1 MTGYSFTV
9 HGTPAPQGSKHGRP
23 IWRGSGAN
31 REFTGKVAQVES
43 SKKVAPWREAVKASV
58 LAQEHEQLLGP
69 VRADIVF
76 WFQRPKYHYRT
87 GRNDHLLRDD
97 APEWMDKKPDIDKCV
112 RSTLDALKDSG
123 VLRDDSQV
131 VELNV
136 SQRYIIHS
144 RWSPGADIE
153 LRPVDVRQETLT

>member
-1 MTGYSFTV
+1 M
-9 HGTPAPQGSKHGRP
+9 
-23 IWRGSGAN
+23 
-31 REFTGKVAQVES
+31 
-43 SKKVAPWREAVKASV
+43 
-58 LAQEHEQLLGP
+58 LAEDHKQLPGP

-123 VLRDDSQV
+123 VIRDDSQI

-136 SQRYIIHS
+136 QQRYVTHAQPI
-144 RWSPGADIE
+144 PGAEIE
-153 LRPVDVRQETLT
+153 LRLVGTRQETLT